1 MKDQEDYLD
10 LEFDDDCYSTSWG
23 IVNMWYQRAQKLRKL
38 KEQAVKKKIIKKSQ

>member
-1 MKDQEDYLD
+1 MEDQEDYLD

-38 KEQAVKKKIIKKSQ
+38 KLQEKLKKKSKKSQ